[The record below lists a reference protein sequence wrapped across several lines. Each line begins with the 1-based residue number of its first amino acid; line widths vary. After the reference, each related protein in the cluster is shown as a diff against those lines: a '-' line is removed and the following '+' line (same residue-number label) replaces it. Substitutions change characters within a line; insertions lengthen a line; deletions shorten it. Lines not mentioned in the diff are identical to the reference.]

1 MSENVENVNQ
11 NVVENVNQNVSENQK
26 NKEVVVGYVGT
37 FLGADWIQ
45 GKKKDG
51 TPFNFGKVKIDFDGV
66 KRDGGVFTS
75 TCEFLVDDPRDLPRN
90 DIERYTKVYAEF
102 KLPSTPQ
109 GKLQFSRIV
118 GNV

>member
-1 MSENVENVNQ
+1 MSENVVENQNVENQ
-11 NVVENVNQNVSENQK
+11 NVVENANQK
-26 NKEVVVGYVGT
+26 NDNVVVGYVGI
-37 FLGADWIQ
+37 FLGAEWIQ

-75 TCEFLVDDPRDLPRN
+75 TCEFLLDDPRDLPRN
-90 DIERYTKVYAEF
+90 DIKRYEQVYVEF

-109 GKLQFSRIV
+109 GKLQFLRIV